1 MRAATQAGY
10 IDREMEPPMP
20 TQTTTPLQERI
31 DRLLELLAVA
41 EGTACE
47 VIAEIHVLRRSLR
60 RLQSLVGHSGGE
72 ESAERDLAV
81 LERRAAALA
90 SAVKARRDEVVL
102 GWGVEA
108 ELRAGVRWA
117 ARVRAGVKKLWKEV
131 WRG

>member
-31 DRLLELLAVA
+31 DRLLELLSVA

-47 VIAEIHVLRRSLR
+47 VIAEIHALRRALR
-60 RLQSLVGHSGGE
+60 RVRSLVGHSGGE